1 MPRPA
6 ARAIFWT
13 IQCSTHTISSLY
25 FFSTSSHDLHPIS
38 RQLINPP
45 STSPSIFQNYFRI
58 FLCGNIAPSVCDEE
72 MRDEPGQWN
81 NSKSLALVEDNVEPP
96 RLPSITA
103 DHSIRRRR
111 YCHVHGTYQPLPAV
125 VITTSSHQAITTNC
139 PFGVCFFFWNLAL
152 KLLCNTCPL
161 LSLNKSAPP
170 AIISFFFFLIPWS
183 WQFCSSSTL
192 IESHKIVTKD
202 SSNSWVG
209 LIVSDFLDHYAV
221 KVAKYI
227 WQIDISSLVKH
238 TGQKQI
244 ALRFSI
250 IVFVLHCLSRLFFL
264 L

>member
-1 MPRPA
+1 
-6 ARAIFWT
+6 
-13 IQCSTHTISSLY
+13 
-25 FFSTSSHDLHPIS
+25 
-38 RQLINPP
+38 
-45 STSPSIFQNYFRI
+45 
-58 FLCGNIAPSVCDEE
+58 

-192 IESHKIVTKD
+192 IESHKSVTKD

-209 LIVSDFLDHYAV
+209 LIVPDFLDHYAV
-221 KVAKYI
+221 KACKIHMTNWYLRSGKTHRLETDCSSFFNNCLRPPLPFSSVL
-227 WQIDISSLVKH
+227 SLVTNYCNKE
-238 TGQKQI
+238 
-244 ALRFSI
+244 
-250 IVFVLHCLSRLFFL
+250 CN
-264 L
+264 